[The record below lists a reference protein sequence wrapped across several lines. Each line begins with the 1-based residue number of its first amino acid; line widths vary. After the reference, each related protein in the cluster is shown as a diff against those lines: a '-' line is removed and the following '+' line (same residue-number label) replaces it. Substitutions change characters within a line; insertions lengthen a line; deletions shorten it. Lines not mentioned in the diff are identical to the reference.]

1 MYVFLDKFFFVFH
14 SMLVLFIVF
23 GWIWRKSRKAHFVV
37 SILTAF
43 SWFFIGIWYG
53 FGFCPLTEW
62 HYQVRMKLGH
72 YDMSSSYLKFLF
84 DSLTGWDINR
94 TLLDVIAVSF
104 LILALYASILLNLK
118 DWKNRKIEKK

>member
-1 MYVFLDKFFFVFH
+1 
-14 SMLVLFIVF
+14 MLVLFIVF

-72 YDMSSSYLKFLF
+72 YFAEFEGL
-84 DSLTGWDINR
+84 
-94 TLLDVIAVSF
+94 
-104 LILALYASILLNLK
+104 
-118 DWKNRKIEKK
+118 EKKLKCRRGDSNSIDFITCLNSINYKLSL